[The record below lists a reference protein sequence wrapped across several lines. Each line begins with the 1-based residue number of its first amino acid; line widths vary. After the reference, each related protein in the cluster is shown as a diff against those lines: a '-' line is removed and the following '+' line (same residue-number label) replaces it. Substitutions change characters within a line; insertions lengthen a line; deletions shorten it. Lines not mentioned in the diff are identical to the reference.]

1 MKRTLDEI
9 RKDFEEMENSNDKIL
24 TFVLL
29 MNELEKDYDTFRI
42 DPSEEFLNKPE
53 VILYREISASR
64 VFE

>member
-1 MKRTLDEI
+1 MRRTLDEI
-9 RKDFEEMENSNDKIL
+9 RQDFDNMENSDDKII

-53 VILYREISASR
+53 VILYHEISASR